1 MSEKLSKDSRLVK
14 VGKLLR
20 EKRVALGTQFKSRE
34 FFIEDRSEN
43 LFNYEEWISSRYLAS
58 LELGNNQ
65 MSIEK
70 LIKLAYALEVDP
82 VELFSKILHI
92 YQDNN

>member
-1 MSEKLSKDSRLVK
+1 MLVAAQC
-14 VGKLLR
+14 LP
-20 EKRVALGTQFKSRE
+20 LGGL
-34 FFIEDRSEN
+34 IP
-43 LFNYEEWISSRYLAS
+43 ISSRYLAS

-70 LIKLAYALEVDP
+70 LIKLTYALEVDP
-82 VELFSKILHI
+82 VELFSEILHI

>member
-1 MSEKLSKDSRLVK
+1 MSEKILKDNRLVK
-14 VGKLLR
+14 VGKLIKS
-20 EKRVALGTQFKSRE
+20 KRIALGPQFKSRE

-43 LFNYEEWISSRYLAS
+43 LFDYEEWISSRYLAS

-82 VELFSKILHI
+82 VELFSEILLI
-92 YQDNN
+92 YQNT